1 MGLVFGV
8 RKVVQ
13 PLLLRHRLSAA
24 PAGGPIALDPQECGG
39 LAGTTSNQALIK
51 L

>member
-13 PLLLRHRLSAA
+13 PLLLRHRLSAVQ
-24 PAGGPIALDPQECGG
+24 QEVV
-39 LAGTTSNQALIK
+39 L
-51 L
+51 